1 MDALGLAILVASLSQ
16 AADRPL
22 SCGAVGAP
30 PPATMA
36 EFTRLEEVWNQA
48 YLRNDAAQLDAL
60 WAERITLMLHG
71 RSVNRQEALAAISSQ
86 RTAYSRYATSELKL
100 QVPEGI
106 PIITGKLT
114 ASRALDGRA
123 IDEVWLFRKVY
134 QRGPFGCWQ
143 VVLYDAL
150 NARE

>member
-1 MDALGLAILVASLSQ
+1 AVEGYVSCYPNAGLPNAFGQYDETPSETAALLKEFAAAGLVDIVGGC
-16 AADRPL
+16 
-22 SCGAVGAP
+22 CGTTPDHIRA
-30 PPATMA
+30 MA
-36 EFTRLEEVWNQA
+36 EAVA
-48 YLRNDAAQLDAL
+48 GLRPRSARPAATPDGPA
-60 WAERITLMLHG
+60 
-71 RSVNRQEALAAISSQ
+71 
-86 RTAYSRYATSELKL
+86 TAYSRYATSELKL

-106 PIITGKLT
+106 PVITGRLT

-150 NARE
+150 NTRE